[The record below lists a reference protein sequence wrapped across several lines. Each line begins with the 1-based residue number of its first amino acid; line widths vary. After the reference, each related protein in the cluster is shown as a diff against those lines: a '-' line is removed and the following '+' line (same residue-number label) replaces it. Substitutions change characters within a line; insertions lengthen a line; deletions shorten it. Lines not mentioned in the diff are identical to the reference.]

1 MASAF
6 VRLDAQAVGN
16 HDFVGRI
23 EQAHLP
29 TGQVSRVRAAPHRVL
44 RRSEHVARRRGDLV
58 FANLQLSGRGLV
70 EMPQGRY
77 ETAPM
82 DLCLVSTSEPYS
94 ITHTAPFELISI
106 AIPQDALPATLDPG
120 ILRLSQSAAG
130 RELANVLAGLGALA
144 LQLPAA
150 NDALNAQILSTL
162 SLVTQVSAE
171 ETDGTAL
178 LEAIQA
184 HIARCH
190 MQPELSAAPLAAS
203 FGITERKIHALF
215 EETGQTVG
223 SRIEAARLATAQS
236 LLETT
241 DLQISAIAARAGF
254 RDPSYF
260 ARVFRRKH
268 GVSPGAWRAAQL
280 S

>member
-1 MASAF
+1 M
-6 VRLDAQAVGN
+6 RLDAQAVGDDA
-16 HDFVGRI
+16 DFVGKI
-23 EQAHLP
+23 EQAHIP
-29 TGQVSRVRAAPHRVL
+29 SGQVSRVRATPHRVL
-44 RRSEHVARRRGDLV
+44 RRSEHVARRRRDLL

-70 EMPQGRY
+70 EMPQGSY

-120 ILRLSQSAAG
+120 LLRLSQSPAG

-162 SLVTQVSAE
+162 SLVHEVSAD
-171 ETDGTAL
+171 ETKGTAL
-178 LEAIQA
+178 LQAIQA

-190 MQPELSAAPLAAS
+190 TQLELLGPPLAAS

-215 EETGQTVG
+215 EETG
-223 SRIEAARLATAQS
+223 
-236 LLETT
+236 
-241 DLQISAIAARAGF
+241 
-254 RDPSYF
+254 
-260 ARVFRRKH
+260 
-268 GVSPGAWRAAQL
+268 
-280 S
+280 

>member
-1 MASAF
+1 MLGF
-6 VRLDAQAVGN
+6 V
-16 HDFVGRI
+16 
-23 EQAHLP
+23 
-29 TGQVSRVRAAPHRVL
+29 VRA
-44 RRSEHVARRRGDLV
+44 V
-58 FANLQLSGRGLV
+58 F
-70 EMPQGRY
+70 
-77 ETAPM
+77 
-82 DLCLVSTSEPYS
+82 DH
-94 ITHTAPFELISI
+94 HTAPFELISI

-171 ETDGTAL
+171 ETDGIAL

-190 MQPELSAAPLAAS
+190 MQSELSAAPLAAS

-223 SRIEAARLATAQS
+223 ARIEAARLATAQT

-241 DLQISAIAARAGF
+241 DLQISAIAARSGF

-268 GVSPGAWRAAQL
+268 GVSPGAWCAAQL